1 MVVSIIKY
9 GYWSSWGV
17 NTRIEEIKI
26 ENVMFWFWWDL
37 SKDYYKG
44 LEGKQIAYSKSVLVN
59 VHETIQIYFV
69 LSIGKQFVICKC

>member
-1 MVVSIIKY
+1 
-9 GYWSSWGV
+9 
-17 NTRIEEIKI
+17 
-26 ENVMFWFWWDL
+26 MFWFWWDL

-44 LEGKQIAYSKSVLVN
+44 LVGKQIAYSKSVLVN